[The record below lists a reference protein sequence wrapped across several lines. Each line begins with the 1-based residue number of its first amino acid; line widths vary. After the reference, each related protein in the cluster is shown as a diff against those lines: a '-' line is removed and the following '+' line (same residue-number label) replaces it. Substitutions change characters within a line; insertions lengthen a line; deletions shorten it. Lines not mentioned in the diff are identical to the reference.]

1 MENKKWIFLCI
12 LGGTLMILG
21 CATGSIVLYEI
32 IYNLAL
38 GNIGEELATIF
49 SIILK
54 IFGYIAAAGGA
65 SVIIGALIVAMG
77 RYRLGKFIIGLGVGL
92 GLISLIIFIITGIIE
107 GTITGFFIE
116 LITELIALK
125 GGFGFT
131 GAVLTFF
138 SRRQLKKEE
147 KKD

>member
-12 LGGTLMILG
+12 LGGTLMIIG

-32 IYNLAL
+32 IHNLAL
-38 GNIGEELATIF
+38 GYIGEELATIF
-49 SIILK
+49 TIILK

-65 SVIIGALIVAMG
+65 SVIIGALIVMG

-147 KKD
+147 KED

>member
-1 MENKKWIFLCI
+1 MENKKWIIFCI
-12 LGGTLMILG
+12 IGGILMILG
-21 CATGSIVLYEI
+21 SATGSIVLYEI
-32 IYNLAL
+32 IYNYAL
-38 GNIGEELATIF
+38 GYIGVELATIF
-49 SIILK
+49 SIILQV
-54 IFGYIAAAGGA
+54 FGYIAAGGGI

-92 GLISLIIFIITGIIE
+92 GLISLIIFLITGIIE

-138 SRRQLKKEE
+138 SRRQLKRKEE
-147 KKD
+147 D